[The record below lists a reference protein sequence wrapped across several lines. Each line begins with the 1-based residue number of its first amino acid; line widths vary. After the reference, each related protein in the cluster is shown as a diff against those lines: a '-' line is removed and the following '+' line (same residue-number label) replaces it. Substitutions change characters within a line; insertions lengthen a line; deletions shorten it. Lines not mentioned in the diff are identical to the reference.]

1 MTTFRPLF
9 QRYMELFQGRG
20 SSVFSRR
27 AISVSNS
34 NQLARRAGLSTAT
47 TTTAASSC
55 ASTFRKSPQS
65 IYRASRQSA
74 FIRRPFSFRG
84 RLPRRGYSTNA
95 KPEEEPHSLSQRL
108 KKLSREYGWSALGV
122 YLLLSALDFPL
133 CFAAV
138 RLLGV
143 DRIGHWE
150 HVIVES
156 VKSAFKSVWPF
167 ESEKKEVA
175 GAEEIPGAS
184 VDHGVAEAE
193 KKNTEEGAS
202 MSSPRFPHIEPFF
215 KC

>member
-1 MTTFRPLF
+1 
-9 QRYMELFQGRG
+9 
-20 SSVFSRR
+20 
-27 AISVSNS
+27 
-34 NQLARRAGLSTAT
+34 
-47 TTTAASSC
+47 
-55 ASTFRKSPQS
+55 
-65 IYRASRQSA
+65 
-74 FIRRPFSFRG
+74 
-84 RLPRRGYSTNA
+84 
-95 KPEEEPHSLSQRL
+95 L

-202 MSSPRFPHIEPFF
+202 MSSPLFPHIEPFF